1 MLQYEPTRSRGHTL
15 SETNTHS
22 FGVLNPQL
30 LVGRHAV
37 VTGAARGIGTAVAR
51 ELAAAGA
58 SITLLDRSD
67 SEAAVASIQR
77 AGGQANHHRLD
88 VTDRAAIADIFD
100 DLDRVDILVTSA
112 GVYGEPI
119 ALDDITEDEFDKVM
133 NVNLKGSLWT
143 IAGALPLLRESGGNV
158 VCVGSAAG
166 KVGGVA
172 SGPQYV
178 ASKGALH
185 AAVKWL
191 ARTEAR
197 HGVRANGVAP
207 GAIDTDMIA
216 GKKYSG
222 DYCPLG
228 RLGTA
233 EDVATTVAFLAS
245 PGAAYM
251 TGTIVDVN
259 GGFFMG

>member
-1 MLQYEPTRSRGHTL
+1 
-15 SETNTHS
+15 
-22 FGVLNPQL
+22 VLNPQL

-119 ALDDITEDEFDKVM
+119 ALDDVKV
-133 NVNLKGSLWT
+133 VIYRLVGIS
-143 IAGALPLLRESGGNV
+143 PLLVLFPSSHHKACG
-158 VCVGSAAG
+158 CGS
-166 KVGGVA
+166 
-172 SGPQYV
+172 
-178 ASKGALH
+178 
-185 AAVKWL
+185 
-191 ARTEAR
+191 
-197 HGVRANGVAP
+197 
-207 GAIDTDMIA
+207 
-216 GKKYSG
+216 
-222 DYCPLG
+222 
-228 RLGTA
+228 
-233 EDVATTVAFLAS
+233 FLS
-245 PGAAYM
+245 HS
-251 TGTIVDVN
+251 
-259 GGFFMG
+259 